1 MYIRVYRITTF
12 SLCIQ
17 GWVTMTLQEIL
28 ASKRLGDIFIL
39 ARYFYRI
46 GEPIIS
52 DQVYEKIVAAVKHF
66 RPENLVAYL
75 DRTYDDDPVPIELLK
90 EIGVEPIKFYSVF
103 ALSPSIFRETMISCF
118 SIQYL

>member
-1 MYIRVYRITTF
+1 
-12 SLCIQ
+12 
-17 GWVTMTLQEIL
+17 MTLQEIL

-75 DRTYDDDPVPIELLK
+75 DRTYDDDPVPVSYTHLDVYKRQIRDVTHGCAWVYFDVL
-90 EIGVEPIKFYSVF
+90 SVQG
-103 ALSPSIFRETMISCF
+103 LRESIP
-118 SIQYL
+118 